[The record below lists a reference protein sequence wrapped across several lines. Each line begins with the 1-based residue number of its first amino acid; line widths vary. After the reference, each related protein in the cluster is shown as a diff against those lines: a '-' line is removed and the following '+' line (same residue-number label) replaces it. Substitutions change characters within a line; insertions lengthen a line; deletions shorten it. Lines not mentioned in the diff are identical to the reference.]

1 MCPVLIQGIYL
12 EKFEI
17 HRKLQPLNQERDF
30 GSSLPV

>member
-1 MCPVLIQGIYL
+1 MCPVLIQGIYF

-17 HRKLQPLNQERDF
+17 HGKLQPLSQERNF